1 MHAVLHCYWM
11 HSTVDGPLCVVLNS
25 ISREQVVYNLSLGE
39 SELQML
45 LPWLLNINARAP
57 SSPVL
62 VVGTHADKLSDDEFK
77 RRCPLM
83 REKLREMLRRP
94 GFPMDVSFAE
104 VSCFDERQMAEL
116 RKKIKTLIDKSV
128 T

>member
-1 MHAVLHCYWM
+1 MHN
-11 HSTVDGPLCVVLNS
+11 TVDGPLCVVLNS
-25 ISREQVVYNLSLGE
+25 ISHEQVVYNLSLGE

-128 T
+128 M

>member
-1 MHAVLHCYWM
+1 MDTVCTLYIHVPQHVLQWM
-11 HSTVDGPLCVVLNS
+11 IHYFKCVTQL
-25 ISREQVVYNLSLGE
+25 VYNLSLGE

-77 RRCPLM
+77 KRCPLM
-83 REKLREMLRRP
+83 REKMREMLRRP

-128 T
+128 M